1 MAEHKLFSLVGLEA
15 PRFEASAL
23 MEDNSFNNEFQ
34 SADFLLGSYGVIF
47 FYPLDFT
54 YVCPTELIALNN
66 RLKEFQ
72 ARNAKVIAIST
83 DSHFTHLAW
92 KRTPHKFGGIQN
104 VKFPIV
110 ADLTKEIAD
119 TYGVIVN
126 RSIPLR
132 GTFITDRDGIV
143 RYQQV
148 NDLAIGRNIDEILR
162 TLDAIQHHE
171 NSGNVCPAGW
181 TKGKESVE
189 PNDKGVAEFLV
200 KHAANL

>member
-1 MAEHKLFSLVGLEA
+1 M
-15 PRFEASAL
+15 
-23 MEDNSFNNEFQ
+23 
-34 SADFLLGSYGVIF
+34 
-47 FYPLDFT
+47 
-54 YVCPTELIALNN
+54 
-66 RLKEFQ
+66 
-72 ARNAKVIAIST
+72 
-83 DSHFTHLAW
+83 
-92 KRTPHKFGGIQN
+92 
-104 VKFPIV
+104 
-110 ADLTKEIAD
+110 
-119 TYGVIVN
+119 
-126 RSIPLR
+126 R